1 MDGKRLTLTRRRLIQ
16 VGGGAAAVLY
26 LDRLPALAL
35 ADTTAPGFL
44 RRSAYVALVGS
55 QFQAVGVG
63 ATLTLTAVSDLV
75 RAQDEPAFVGRDD
88 AFALTFVGPADVV
101 LAGGTHELAHPTLG
115 SFAVFITPIQ
125 RPAETQSY
133 ELVVDRSVA
142 LGAARQEAP
151 SPMASGGGGGGGA
164 GAGTGVGSGSGS
176 ASGAGSGSGSGSG
189 QPAAA
194 AEAKAPKPRV
204 RLVELA
210 TVARRARVLTADVR
224 VAAEAGIVSVRA
236 TLFHGR
242 VEYARAGRLLRGRRA
257 LRLNL
262 RELRPVAAG
271 DYVLHVTTTDHHGR
285 HVLTEK
291 RVTLR

>member
-26 LDRLPALAL
+26 LDRLPVLAL
-35 ADTTAPGFL
+35 ADTTAPAFL
-44 RRSAYVALVGS
+44 RRSSYAPLVGS
-55 QFQAVGVG
+55 QFQAVGAG

-88 AFALTFVGPADVV
+88 AFALSFVGPADVV

-115 SFAVFITPIQ
+115 SFAIFITPVQ

-151 SPMASGGGGGGGA
+151 TPMASGGGGGA

-176 ASGAGSGSGSGSG
+176 ASGAGSGQS
-189 QPAAA
+189 PAVAE
-194 AEAKAPKPRV
+194 EAKAIAAKPRA

-210 TVARRARVLTADVR
+210 TVARRAGILTADVR

-242 VEYARAGRLLRGRRA
+242 VEYARAGRLLRGRRG
-257 LRLNL
+257 LRLSL

-271 DYVLHVTTTDHHGR
+271 DYVLHVTTTDHQGR